1 MFVRFVYYVC
11 IMFVVFFFDVFR
23 YNSAIYYEV
32 FMILK
37 TIRNELSF
45 SV

>member
-1 MFVRFVYYVC
+1 MFVRFGYYVC
-11 IMFVVFFFDVFR
+11 IMFVVFFVDVFR
-23 YNSAIYYEV
+23 YNDAIYYEV